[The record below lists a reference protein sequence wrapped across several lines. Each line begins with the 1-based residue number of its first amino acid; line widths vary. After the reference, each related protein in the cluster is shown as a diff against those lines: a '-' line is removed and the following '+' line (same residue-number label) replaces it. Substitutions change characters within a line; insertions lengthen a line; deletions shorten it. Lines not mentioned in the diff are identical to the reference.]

1 MIYEPNIFQTYIL
14 INLCI
19 FNTYLQSK
27 QHLVYISFIMIQ
39 KLILLNLLN
48 LNKIYVIRKNSILCE
63 EKE

>member
-19 FNTYLQSK
+19 FNTYLQSQ

-39 KLILLNLLN
+39 KLIIVNFLN
-48 LNKIYVIRKNSILCE
+48 LNKILCE
-63 EKE
+63 KEE